1 MTFGQGFII
10 TLLNPTVAFFFL
22 SFLPLFIVPD
32 AGRVSMQLA
41 LHGVLLIVVAA
52 LVEPLWV
59 LGGERLTAG
68 LRQRPRLALWLN
80 RGMGAVVIALGARL
94 AFERK

>member
-1 MTFGQGFII
+1 
-10 TLLNPTVAFFFL
+10 
-22 SFLPLFIVPD
+22 
-32 AGRVSMQLA
+32 MQLA

-68 LRQRPRLALWLN
+68 LRQRSRLALWLN

>member
-1 MTFGQGFII
+1 
-10 TLLNPTVAFFFL
+10 
-22 SFLPLFIVPD
+22 
-32 AGRVSMQLA
+32 MQLA
-41 LHGVLLIVVAA
+41 LHGVLLIVVAV

-68 LRQRPRLALWLN
+68 LRQRPRLTLWLN
-80 RGMGAVVIALGARL
+80 RRMGAVVIALGARL